1 MRRNR
6 LLIVLLVLFLVAVL
20 VTSVVGIGLMV
31 KAGGVS
37 VEKGSTLVV
46 KLSGPLPEQPLPDQ
60 PFPGLAP
67 SYMSVFEFDQVLQ
80 EAAFDDRIERL
91 LIRLGGVSAGY
102 GKVQELHQIIARFSR
117 DSGKPTTCWLE
128 MGSNKEY
135 LIATAC
141 DEIFMAPEGF
151 LLVNGMDISVTFYKD
166 TLAKLGIEA
175 EFTRA
180 GKYKSAVEPL
190 TRSEMSP
197 AYREMLN
204 SLADSIYTDFVD
216 TIADARGLSPSEVR
230 ALIDDPPMTASGAQR
245 AGLIDGLYYRDQLH
259 AYLGDKDVQPISAVR
274 APLDLPQESA
284 TQGRP
289 PAAEQQ
295 QPEVPDQA
303 TAKDSAPAPAGRGEV
318 PAEFVGLI
326 RSKAATEDSEEGDGE
341 AAAEGDEEDEDDD
354 PDEDDDQDEANRI
367 SFSQYQRSMGGLSK
381 LRSRP
386 RIAVIYCE
394 GQIMSGSSDSGGPF
408 GGATMGST
416 TIARAIRTARLDK
429 RVKAIVL
436 RVDSPGGSGLAS
448 DIIWRETQLARNENK
463 KPVIVSMGDL
473 AASGGY
479 YIAMGADMI
488 IAQPSTI
495 TGSIGVFA
503 GKYNLAGLYEKIG
516 LHSEQVKRGAMSDI
530 FNPGK
535 PLGEAG
541 RAKLT
546 EFVDEFYATFLRK
559 AALGRGSEPEILHRV
574 AQGRVWTGRQAMEIG
589 LVDQLGSLR
598 TAIAVAKE
606 KAGITGEVALRVL
619 PKRPNFID
627 ELLGKQIVDVALLGA
642 PGRSS
647 VRRALGATPG
657 LGTITRLL
665 RAAPLL
671 SLGTPILM
679 APYELEV
686 H

>member
-1 MRRNR
+1 M
-6 LLIVLLVLFLVAVL
+6 
-20 VTSVVGIGLMV
+20 
-31 KAGGVS
+31 
-37 VEKGSTLVV
+37 
-46 KLSGPLPEQPLPDQ
+46 PDQ
-60 PFPGLAP
+60 PFAGLVP
-67 SYMSVFEFDQVLQ
+67 SHMSVLEFDQVLQ
-80 EAAFDDRIERL
+80 EAAFDDRIEQL
-91 LIRLGGVSAGY
+91 LIRIGGVSAGY
-102 GKVQELHQIIARFSR
+102 GKVQELREIIARFSR

-166 TLAKLGIEA
+166 TLEKLGVEA

-190 TRSEMSP
+190 TRRDMSP

-216 TIADARGLSPSEVR
+216 TIAQARGLSESEVR

-245 AGLIDGLYYRDQLH
+245 AGLIDGLYYRDQLY
-259 AYLGDKDVQPISAVR
+259 ASLGDDEVLPISAER
-274 APLDLPQESA
+274 PPLDLPEEA
-284 TQGRP
+284 
-289 PAAEQQ
+289 
-295 QPEVPDQA
+295 A
-303 TAKDSAPAPAGRGEV
+303 TAEDSVAQPPGRGEV
-318 PAEFVGLI
+318 PPELVDLI
-326 RSKAATEDSEEGDGE
+326 RSKAAPVPSEDGEGE
-341 AAAEGDEEDEDDD
+341 AAAAGDEEPKKDQKEEDQEEEDDD
-354 PDEDDDQDEANRI
+354 EDTDQDEVTRI
-367 SFSQYQRSMGGLSK
+367 SFGQYQRSMGGLRR
-381 LRSRP
+381 LGGGP

-394 GQIMSGSSDSGGPF
+394 GQIMSGASDSGGPM
-408 GGATMGST
+408 GGATMGSS
-416 TIARAIRTARLDK
+416 TIAQAIRTARLDK

-448 DIIWRETQLARNENK
+448 DIIWRETQLARSENN
-463 KPVIVSMGDL
+463 KPVVVSMGDL

-479 YIAMGADMI
+479 YISMGADMI
-488 IAQPSTI
+488 IAEPSTI

-503 GKYNLAGLYEKIG
+503 GKYNLEGLYEKIG
-516 LHSEQVKRGAMSDI
+516 LRSEQVKRGALADI
-530 FNPGK
+530 FDPGK
-535 PLGEAG
+535 PLSEAG
-541 RAKLT
+541 RDKLA

-574 AQGRVWTGRQAMEIG
+574 AQGRVWTGRQAKDIG

-606 KAGITGEVALRVL
+606 MAGITGDVTLRVL

-627 ELLGKQIVDVALLGA
+627 ELLGRKNLDVSLLGTRG
-642 PGRSS
+642 PGS
-647 VRRALGATPG
+647 VRHALGNPPG
-657 LGTITRLL
+657 LATITQLL
-665 RAAPLL
+665 QVAPLL
-671 SLGTPILM
+671 SLGTPVLM
-679 APYELEV
+679 APYQLEV